1 MSQHFIELI
10 IERSP
15 EDLEADRQV
24 AAFLAYA
31 AKRDPAF
38 AQYDRK
44 QGSLSAMRRWRMA
57 IWRAPSFMRRSTRGG
72 LVG

>member
-1 MSQHFIELI
+1 MSQHVTELI

-44 QGSLSAMRRWRMA
+44 QGLSLRHATLAYGDLESAK
-57 IWRAPSFMRRSTRGG
+57 FYEG
-72 LVG
+72 LVR

>member
-1 MSQHFIELI
+1 MSQHVTELI

-15 EDLEADRQV
+15 EDLKADRQV

-38 AQYDRK
+38 AFRLTTAQSPIGQALLRHY
-44 QGSLSAMRRWRMA
+44 
-57 IWRAPSFMRRSTRGG
+57 G
-72 LVG
+72 LDTEGVEPRLA